1 MKTPM
6 LLSLAAAALL
16 PACQSRPHHHHYHG
30 SVQCYTA
37 EQVIHVLHQPHGI
50 TVGDGEPEAYMSPT
64 LRRFMNEGTDRPAR
78 PLY

>member
-16 PACQSRPHHHHYHG
+16 PACQSRSHHHHYRG
-30 SVQCYTA
+30 VQCYTA

-50 TVGDGEPEAYMSPT
+50 TVGGGEPEAYMSPT